1 MDSIRIRIR
10 IQIQIQVIYLK
21 LNELLNKA
29 EF

>member
-1 MDSIRIRIR
+1 MDPIRIRIR